1 VVLMEAGRAQELG
14 IQPLAR
20 LVAYAVTGC
29 LPEEMG
35 IGPVTA
41 IPKALKR
48 PGSRSTTSARSS

>member
-1 VVLMEAGRAQELG
+1 MDADRAQELG

-35 IGPVTA
+35 VGPDLRRF
-41 IPKALKR
+41 PR
-48 PGSRSTTSARSS
+48 R